1 MLKLSIIIPAY
12 NEEDAIGDIIGRCL
26 SEKRNIINKT
36 SVLKVEIIVVDD
48 GSRDKTAEIVK
59 GYGREVKLITFEKN
73 RGYGAALKAGFEEAS
88 GDLVSFLD
96 ADGTCNP
103 KFFIDLCNKLTKEN
117 ADIAIGSRLGAGNS
131 MPLLRRVGNKAYVML
146 INLIGRMRITD
157 SASGMR
163 VLRKDCL
170 PRIYPLPDGLHFTP
184 AMSCRAVMD
193 ENIKIVEVPISYQER
208 KGESKL
214 SVIQD
219 GVRFLKTIIDI
230 ALIYEPLRFFGSMGI
245 IFLLIALGYGVY
257 PLFFYLK
264 MKIVPSYMIYR
275 IITITALVFTSFTM
289 FTIGIISEQIADFM
303 MGKRREK
310 GFFKKLI
317 YSLFSQ
323 KKLIIV
329 GPLIS
334 LSGILLNYQT
344 IWQYFSMGKIS
355 VHWVYI
361 VTGAFLFLTGL
372 QALAL
377 GVLERILLTLKRTTM
392 YQRRYLNHLKQ
403 QGQEEVTSKS
413 SIY

>member
-1 MLKLSIIIPAY
+1 MLIAITPQRGDKLIK
-12 NEEDAIGDIIGRCL
+12 EDADI
-26 SEKRNIINKT
+26 T
-36 SVLKVEIIVVDD
+36 
-48 GSRDKTAEIVK
+48 
-59 GYGREVKLITFEKN
+59 
-73 RGYGAALKAGFEEAS
+73 
-88 GDLVSFLD
+88 
-96 ADGTCNP
+96 
-103 KFFIDLCNKLTKEN
+103 
-117 ADIAIGSRLGAGNS
+117 IGSRMGPGNE
-131 MPLLRRVGNKAYVML
+131 MPLLRRIGNKAYVML
-146 INLIGRMRITD
+146 INLIGKVKITD

-289 FTIGIISEQIADFM
+289 FTIGIISEQIADVM
-303 MGKRREK
+303 MNTKRAK
-310 GFFKKLI
+310 GFFTGLMH
-317 YSLFSQ
+317 SLFSQ
-323 KKLIIV
+323 KKLIIA
-329 GPLIS
+329 GPFIS
-334 LSGILLNYQT
+334 LSGILLNYET
-344 IWQYFSMGKIS
+344 IWQYIS
-355 VHWVYI
+355 LGGIHVHWVYI
-361 VTGAFLFLTGL
+361 VTGAFLFMTGL
-372 QALAL
+372 QILAL
-377 GVLERILLTLKRTTM
+377 GILERILRTLKRTTT
-392 YQRRYLNHLKQ
+392 YRRTYLNNLQSH
-403 QGQEEVTSKS
+403 GH
-413 SIY
+413 